1 LSLVAALVVVV
12 VVAMVVALVGFG
24 QRSQILVVG
33 AR

>member
-1 LSLVAALVVVV
+1 LSLVAVLVVAVAVV
-12 VVAMVVALVGFG
+12 LAAALVGFG